1 MKKFLW
7 TLTAVVLCLFL
18 LLGCNETEDHVD
30 PIEQNVLS
38 GYIDGNNTFLTND
51 KIWILDGHVVIE
63 PSTDLLVQKGTI
75 IKAKKDAILIIP
87 QGAKIRAVGTEEQPI
102 IFTSVEDSIQL
113 GEYVSPNLT
122 EDDTGLWGG
131 IIMLGFAQIS
141 AESGETAHM
150 EGLPADSTYSIYG
163 GGSSKESDGS
173 GKLVRVSIRHGNS
186 LKFGGVKFGTT
197 IAHVEMYANKGDGFA
212 FYGGTVDTDYL
223 ITYAHGDDGIDIDQA
238 FSGTI
243 NNSAVIQGSN
253 SDNAMEIDG
262 PEGNYYN
269 EYLNTN
275 ITLVGNGV
283 GKMVD
288 FREEANGY
296 NVNIFAFNFP
306 KSITLDE
313 TSYENY
319 LNKRLNF
326 INWQIDHE
334 GPVAN
339 YDIPEI
345 IKTTSGTTNLGV
357 DPSYFNWTLTALQ
370 GKLW

>member
-1 MKKFLW
+1 MKRII
-7 TLTAVVLCLFL
+7 LCLVL
-18 LLGCNETEDHVD
+18 LTTCNGIEDIVD
-30 PIEQNVLS
+30 PIEENVLS

-51 KIWILDGHVVIE
+51 KIWILEGHVIIE
-63 PSTDLLVQKGTI
+63 PTTDLLVQKGAI
-75 IKAKKDAILIIP
+75 IKAKEDAMLIIP

-102 IFTSVEDSIQL
+102 IFTSIKDSIQL
-113 GEYVSPNLT
+113 GEFVSPNLT

-141 AESGETAHM
+141 AESGETAYM
-150 EGLPADSTYSIYG
+150 EGLPVDSTYSIYG

-173 GKLVRVSIRHGNS
+173 GKFVRVSVRHGNS

-197 IAHVEMYANKGDGFA
+197 IAYVEMYANKGDGFA
-212 FYGGTVDTDYL
+212 FFGGTVDTDYL

-275 ITLVGNGV
+275 ITLVGNNV

-306 KSITLDE
+306 ESVTLDE
-313 TSYENY
+313 TSHENY

-326 INWQIDHE
+326 INWQVDHQ

-339 YDIPEI
+339 YNIPEI
-345 IKTTSGTTNLGV
+345 TKTILGNQSAGV
-357 DPSYFNWTLTALQ
+357 DPSHFNWTLIARE